1 MTNLHQIT
9 ATQQFQDLL
18 NADLNRVSLINFW
31 APWAEPC
38 KQMNEEVAALA
49 KQHPNLLV
57 LSVEAEEQ
65 SDIAESFEIA
75 SVPTSVVL
83 RVRDLPA

>member
-1 MTNLHQIT
+1 
-9 ATQQFQDLL
+9 
-18 NADLNRVSLINFW
+18 
-31 APWAEPC
+31 
-38 KQMNEEVAALA
+38 MNEEVAALA

-75 SVPTSVVL
+75 SVPTFVVL
-83 RVRDLPA
+83 RVRGLPAWRE